1 MSTIVVL
8 SGFAFSVRK
17 PWSLAQ
23 AAGSASLGEAECGAE
38 GAQSWFQFRR
48 TQSSQM
54 LEEHLVLERMNS

>member
-38 GAQSWFQFRR
+38 GAQSRFQFR
-48 TQSSQM
+48 
-54 LEEHLVLERMNS
+54 